1 MLVHN
6 IFVQNRGRRNPPQ
19 RVMFRAVLL
28 FSSICLI
35 WPSIAFSQVPLG
47 SDASDKVG
55 RMLDSLPAH
64 ETLKCTIHDWKP
76 FLDFTF
82 RFDAGYFVRCPYEEF
97 GGEEF
102 RLATYTRVTPQGG
115 SPMVFAELMAV
126 PAVPP
131 DVAAKTNLKR
141 LHAELDMS
149 GGFSI
154 GEGEYQVEVLVTDN
168 RNRFC
173 RRRWNIKAA
182 RSHSQAEVA
191 VALEANT
198 VSHIWPDPWD
208 GKLADK
214 GQGYRVTILLDAMPM
229 NPRESRLRVW
239 DRAFLMQSLRSM
251 LQHLPCESVRLV
263 AFNLDQQ
270 RELYRQEHFD
280 SEAFRELAKI
290 LRTTEL
296 GTVSYK
302 ALQRGPEGVSFLSD
316 LVRKESAGSQ
326 RSDIVIF
333 LGPTTRFGQKV
344 PASLA
349 PPSQGQHFFYF
360 EYFPFPGANFPDS
373 IQHLI
378 SVLQGTTYQM
388 HSPTDFS
395 KAMQKML
402 GQLEREREAEKREAG
417 SPSPSLSPRN

>member
-1 MLVHN
+1 
-6 IFVQNRGRRNPPQ
+6 
-19 RVMFRAVLL
+19 MFRAVLL
-28 FSSICLI
+28 FFLMSWLRCA
-35 WPSIAFSQVPLG
+35 IASAQVPLG
-47 SDASDKVG
+47 PEDAAKVTG
-55 RMLDSLPAH
+55 IFDTLSGHDTLNCSIH
-64 ETLKCTIHDWKP
+64 EWRP

-97 GGEEF
+97 GGLEF
-102 RLATYTRVTPQGG
+102 KLATYMRVTPSSG
-115 SPMVFAELMAV
+115 SPTAFAEFVSV

-131 DVAAKTNLKR
+131 EIAAKGDLKR

-154 GEGEYQVEVLVTDN
+154 GEGEYRVEVLVTDN

-173 RRRWNIKAA
+173 RKRWSIKAQ
-182 RSHSQAEVA
+182 RSHSQAEIP

-198 VSHIWPDPWD
+198 ISHIWPDAWD
-208 GKLADK
+208 GKLVEK

-229 NPRESRLRVW
+229 NPREAKLRVW

-270 RELYRQEHFD
+270 KELYREEHFD
-280 SEAFRELAKI
+280 SDAFHELSHT

-302 ALQRGPEGVSFLSD
+302 ALQRGPQGVSFLSD
-316 LVRKESAGSQ
+316 LVRKESTGSQ
-326 RSDIVIF
+326 LSDIVIF
-333 LGPTTRFGQKV
+333 LGPTTRFGQKI
-344 PASLA
+344 PANLVHGSRD
-349 PPSQGQHFFYF
+349 QHFFYF
-360 EYFPFPGANFPDS
+360 EYFPFTGANFPDS

-378 SVLQGTTYQM
+378 TSLQGTTYQM
-388 HSPTDFS
+388 RSPADLS

-402 GQLEREREAEKREAG
+402 TLLDHEREADKKDAT
-417 SPSPSLSPRN
+417 PSLNNKR